1 MGGTGEEPY
10 PGFTAGNSARAGS
23 SSGGDIEGDRS
34 EPLGVL
40 PAEQSEERGTIS
52 VNGLDRVAQ
61 AMGCKLIYAVVP
73 RNGKTLEDMAEK
85 GLRTSG
91 QRSEIRVQKDGE
103 SAD

>member
-1 MGGTGEEPY
+1 MGGQGEESYLGPAARG
-10 PGFTAGNSARAGS
+10 PARAGS

-61 AMGCKLIYAVVP
+61 AMGCKLIYAIVP
-73 RNGKTLEDMAEK
+73 RSGKTLEEEAEK
-85 GLRTSG
+85 RA
-91 QRSEIRVQKDGE
+91 RN
-103 SAD
+103 